1 MVVGEGFD
9 RDSPKKA
16 VLEAV
21 NKAVS
26 NLDYGTMRVV
36 TLSHDVIRRGDEYIA
51 TVILAVEPINKGNFQ
66 KT

>member
-9 RDSPKKA
+9 GDSPKKA
-16 VLEAV
+16 VLDAV

-36 TLSHDVIRRGDEYIA
+36 TLSRDVIYNGMEFVA